1 VLVAT
6 ADAKGECDCSL
17 RAGLPGFIQVLND
30 RNLVYPEY
38 RGNGVMA
45 SLGNLQENPHIGLM
59 FIDFV
64 SEVIGLHV
72 NGTAHRGGAEEL
84 STESA

>member
-1 VLVAT
+1 
-6 ADAKGECDCSL
+6 
-17 RAGLPGFIQVLND
+17 
-30 RNLVYPEY
+30 
-38 RGNGVMA
+38 MA